1 MMGHG
6 FCIFFSKDHQ
16 LDEILGLMPD
26 AKLFYPIARF
36 SCSEGKNHLKEPAY

>member
-1 MMGHG
+1 MGCG